1 MRDDGAPD
9 DALADEAAE
18 TTKRGRSGGFLSYDR
33 QLKLAFGLGLGIA
46 LLYGVLIIE
55 NAAALGLLGYDYL
68 AYDLAI
74 DRLLAGQP
82 IYDATAT
89 EFGPFGLYFYPPPF
103 LLLVLPIALLPQDLA
118 IWTFTGLLAAA
129 SAVAILILPVSTRT
143 RWWMAL
149 LAALSWPLL
158 FAIKLG
164 QVGPIILLLFAL
176 GWRWLDRA
184 WPLGVSMGLGAVIK
198 LQPALLIGWAAVT
211 GRRRAAA
218 IAIGVFVILGVL
230 ATVVVGP
237 ASWVDNLS
245 LLGRV
250 SRPIETPH
258 AFGVGRLAFEA
269 GATTEVAT
277 LVHYANLALVA
288 AVTLYTVF
296 RGSAVASY
304 LAVAVASQFLSPV
317 LWDHYALVLLLP
329 TAWLLDRGRL
339 WAAVIP
345 VLTSTP
351 LVLLEIQ
358 APWLYP
364 IAFWL
369 ALLGVAWEGI
379 RDREASVT
387 AGAEPSPV
395 GSAAG

>member
-118 IWTFTGLLAAA
+118 IWAFTGLLAAA

-158 FAIKLG
+158 YTIKLG

-230 ATVVVGP
+230 ATVVAGP

>member
-9 DALADEAAE
+9 DAVADEAAE
-18 TTKRGRSGGFLSYDR
+18 TTKRGRSGGFLSYER
-33 QLKLAFGLGLGIA
+33 QLRLAFGLGLGIA

-118 IWTFTGLLAAA
+118 IWAFTGLLAAA
-129 SAVAILILPVSTRT
+129 SVVAILILPVSTRT

-158 FAIKLG
+158 YTIKLG

-230 ATVVVGP
+230 ATVVAGP

>member
-9 DALADEAAE
+9 DAVADEAAE

-118 IWTFTGLLAAA
+118 IWAFTGLLAAA
-129 SAVAILILPVSTRT
+129 SVVAILILPVSTRT

-158 FAIKLG
+158 YTIKLG

-230 ATVVVGP
+230 ATVVAGP